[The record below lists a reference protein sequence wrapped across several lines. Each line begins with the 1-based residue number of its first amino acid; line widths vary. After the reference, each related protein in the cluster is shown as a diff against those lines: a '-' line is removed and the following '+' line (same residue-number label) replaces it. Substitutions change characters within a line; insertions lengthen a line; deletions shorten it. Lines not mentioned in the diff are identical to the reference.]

1 MMSTITRFYLS
12 PTIRQPARS
21 KSLCSTLSISMTM
34 GSLESHEFIW
44 AQNCL
49 SRERPME
56 VASLLGDWG
65 ILIVLGLTTYGTSRQ
80 KYSSEGK
87 VRLLIFP
94 HCSSPTPVKPWM
106 IWLSSVNLK
115 QLWRNQPQKCLMLWE
130 FPIKKCSWLL
140 ALSKS
145 SLLFQRRPIFRGKI

>member
-1 MMSTITRFYLS
+1 MMLITTPFYLS
-12 PTIRQPARS
+12 PTIRQLARS
-21 KSLCSTLSISMTM
+21 KSLCLTLSISMTM

-44 AQNCL
+44 AQSCS

-115 QLWRNQPQKCLMLWE
+115 QLWRIQPLIFLMLWE
-130 FPIKKCSWLL
+130 FPINKCSWLL